1 MAETKKSNKDKKKNT
16 VSICGYNVPKWL
28 IVLVIV
34 LVLVVV
40 ANEVGLVDCMMATM
54 NRKNLGFVGSNSNS
68 VQSVMDA
75 SMAETAAHIDRLMKW

>member
-1 MAETKKSNKDKKKNT
+1 MADSKKSDKDKKKKT
-16 VSICGYNVPKWL
+16 VTICGYNVPKWL

-40 ANEVGLVDCMMATM
+40 ANEVGFFDCMMATM
-54 NRKNLGFVGSNSNS
+54 KPNSLGVVGSNSNS

-75 SMAETAAHIDRLMKW
+75 SMANTAQYIDGLMKW